1 MNAWKTVK
9 AIKCV
14 RTLICCCCCCC
25 RQCRR
30 WYGADNREYY
40 AFTRTMFASVFGLL
54 NIFFV
59 VADFFCFC
67 FNSSNFFDSILFCL
81 VQQQIPFSIFRN
93 AHHSISHRQCPLS
106 IYIRIFTDP
115 HIGSN
120 RWWKDE
126 FKFIRRMILC
136 LCKICCWLSVRSLL
150 LPSFFCFC
158 CFRSDC
164 TCAGLV
170 FAHDSLCLEYDGR
183 RNTKNNKPNKTV
195 KRDISQHWAIS

>member
-1 MNAWKTVK
+1 MYE
-9 AIKCV
+9 
-14 RTLICCCCCCC
+14 RL
-25 RQCRR
+25 
-30 WYGADNREYY
+30 
-40 AFTRTMFASVFGLL
+40 
-54 NIFFV
+54 FV
-59 VADFFCFC
+59 VVVAVVDSAVGDTELITENIMLLPEQCLLRSSGYSIYFLLSLIFFCFC

-170 FAHDSLCLEYDGR
+170 FAHDSLCLEWR
-183 RNTKNNKPNKTV
+183 
-195 KRDISQHWAIS
+195 A

>member
-1 MNAWKTVK
+1 MYE
-9 AIKCV
+9 
-14 RTLICCCCCCC
+14 RL
-25 RQCRR
+25 
-30 WYGADNREYY
+30 
-40 AFTRTMFASVFGLL
+40 
-54 NIFFV
+54 FV
-59 VADFFCFC
+59 VVVAVVDSAVGDTELITENIMLLPEQCLLRSSGYSIYFLLSLIFFCFC